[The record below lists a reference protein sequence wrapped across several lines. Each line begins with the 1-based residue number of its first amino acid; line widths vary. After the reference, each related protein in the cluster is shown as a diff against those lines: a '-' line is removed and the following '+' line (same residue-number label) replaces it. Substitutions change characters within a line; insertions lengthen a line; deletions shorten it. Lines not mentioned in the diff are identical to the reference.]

1 MLKNSAQ
8 NLLVNVINIIGML
21 LLDLIKVP
29 NFQMV
34 QTLKAVYLL
43 LSAHAEACSSATFK
57 LRKIMFVMIHEASK
71 I

>member
-1 MLKNSAQ
+1 
-8 NLLVNVINIIGML
+8 ML